1 MLPQDICS
9 PARAAAAKLDVAEVI
24 PAAALL
30 IAAAAWAS
38 GPKREH
44 DRYQDVDSSDHEII
58 GGRRLTPHSA
68 PNDQPLIT
76 SQQRLVLIIVASV
89 GAVGMLMIAFLGL
102 VEIAW
107 AGVCGGNTCAKG
119 WHVNLLKAA
128 LVLPPIAALLFA
140 YYCSFSRAGIVSRL
154 LMAQA
159 LAFSAAGT
167 VWFVA
172 ERILI
177 YVEDLARF
185 E

>member
-1 MLPQDICS
+1 M
-9 PARAAAAKLDVAEVI
+9 EVI
-24 PAAALL
+24 PAALL
-30 IAAAAWAS
+30 IAAAVWAS
-38 GPKREH
+38 GFKQEH
-44 DRYQDVDSSDHEII
+44 DRCQDEDSSDHELI

-68 PNDQPLIT
+68 PNDQLPIS

-89 GAVGMLMIAFLGL
+89 GAIVMLVIAFLGL

-119 WHVNLLKAA
+119 WHVNLLEAA

-140 YYCSFSRAGIVSRL
+140 YYCSFSRAGIVGRL

-159 LAFSAAGT
+159 LAFSAAVT

-177 YVEDLARF
+177 HVEDLARF
-185 E
+185 G